1 MSNYGQTFTKGVKY
15 LKIHKLDKNGED
27 YGQRLAVAD
36 NIRINYPDVGN
47 IQYNILTTQQ
57 LGDSYLMGVIP
68 QETTSSLNNIKDY
81 NIELDGT
88 PQINNEYEETIIW
101 YGTGNPSGGG
111 MPGVTSGNTDGYYDN
126 STGVWTLNLP
136 NTKLALTASLGI
148 QGITGA
154 TVGYPIIWNFSLY
167 PSGTL
172 QQVLNGGNS
181 SQLGVIFLG
190 SVEISSTGIFEIETT
205 INNIPGGKY
214 YFGGSNSTL
223 SNPSGI
229 MAIDGVGFEII
240 QENSPYDSPNDI
252 LINITPEVL
261 NFEYSDYNALLGN
274 ATIPQYSQKY
284 QNVSYNTGLLSPTNI
299 EFIRNGTAEKA
310 SINDSNYSQK
320 AWSNSRYNG
329 NRISSYDF
337 NVANT
342 NSNN

>member
-57 LGDSYLMGVIP
+57 QEDYYLMGVIP
-68 QETTSSLNNIKDY
+68 QETTSSYNNINDY
-81 NIELDGT
+81 NLTINTT
-88 PQINNEYEETIIW
+88 PPTL
-101 YGTGNPSGGG
+101 GNGGG
-111 MPGVTSGNTDGYYDN
+111 GFFIQKFTESGDFSIVGGDNPGGYFDTSTSIWSFPMRSNVEV
-126 STGVWTLNLP
+126 S
-136 NTKLALTASLGI
+136 LTASISADVNGSGEGADFILYLVPTQSI
-148 QGITGA
+148 DETPAQGNWILLENFASLAGSISDNKDSLINNIVFSQNYYFVGA
-154 TVGYPIIWNFSLY
+154 FIVY
-167 PSGTL
+167 SGTRTFA
-172 QQVLNGGNS
+172 NGDI
-181 SQLGVIFLG
+181 QLEVNQ
-190 SVEISSTGIFEIETT
+190 SISSTT
-205 INNIPGGKY
+205 
-214 YFGGSNSTL
+214 
-223 SNPSGI
+223 
-229 MAIDGVGFEII
+229 
-240 QENSPYDSPNDI
+240 SPEV